1 MQVLVQVSSIEKI
14 DKLKTNIEE
23 LFKKG
28 QYTEIYEAI
37 GMHSLFIDP
46 QHTMRDQSN
55 LYRFV
60 LNMIKDRINRELGT
74 NYGEWYEHFPKLLD
88 QLITSKQLNTNA
100 SSYDVL
106 TSHRDAF
113 GAFKSLDDFFF
124 WALDERRLTL
134 EQLVKYIEKTAE
146 MAGTKA

>member
-1 MQVLVQVSSIEKI
+1 MQVLVQVSSIEKM
-14 DKLKTNIEE
+14 DKLKANIEE

-46 QHTMRDQSN
+46 QHTMGDQVN

-60 LNMIKDRINRELGT
+60 LNMLKERIKRNLEK

-88 QLITSKQLNTNA
+88 QLISSKQLDANA
-100 SSYDVL
+100 PSYDVL
-106 TSHRDAF
+106 TSHRDAY
-113 GAFKSLDDFFF
+113 GSFKSLDAFFF

-134 EQLVKYIEKTAE
+134 EQIVKFIEKTAE
-146 MAGTKA
+146 IKV